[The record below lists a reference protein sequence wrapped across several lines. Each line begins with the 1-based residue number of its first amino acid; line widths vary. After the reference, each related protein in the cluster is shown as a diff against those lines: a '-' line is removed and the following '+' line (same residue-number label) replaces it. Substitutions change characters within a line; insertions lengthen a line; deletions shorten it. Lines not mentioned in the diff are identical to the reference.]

1 MDKNAM
7 GPPKILKTSRRQ
19 SVLPSTSKKLS
30 VRDSKIRQNVNAT
43 VTNDSSVFVDNDGED
58 LAMESITQQ
67 CLRDVLADCLVD
79 MKIKREETDM
89 DIQITQLADRFAKT
103 VEQLEK
109 TNRRLKDISFVVE
122 QKRLLDLKTI
132 DCSRFH
138 ETIEES
144 GVTDILNNLATSEQ
158 AYLDKL
164 ETKNIDFGYNK
175 ETGHKQLLDAVNDAI
190 DGLEEIKKHSGLDI
204 DKLKQFEVTQT
215 MLDEIEKEK
224 FNIDNLKSEFEKKF
238 PKFCDKL
245 LQEVSEKVD
254 TMLKSD

>member
-1 MDKNAM
+1 MDKTVM

-19 SVLPSTSKKLS
+19 SVVPSTSKKLS
-30 VRDSKIRQNVNAT
+30 AREIKTRQNVNAT
-43 VTNDSSVFVDNDGED
+43 LINDASVFVDNDGED
-58 LAMESITQQ
+58 LAVESISQK

-79 MKIKREETDM
+79 MKIKREETDI
-89 DIQITQLADRFAKT
+89 DIQITQLADRFSKT
-103 VEQLEK
+103 VDQLEK

-138 ETIEES
+138 ETIEGS
-144 GVTDILNNLATSEQ
+144 GVTDILNNLVTSEQ

-215 MLDEIEKEK
+215 MLDEVEKEK
-224 FNIDNLKSEFEKKF
+224 FDIENLKSEFEKKF

-245 LQEVSEKVD
+245 LQEVSEKLD
-254 TMLKSD
+254 TMLKAD